1 MEILITNKIKK
12 ILQLKAMLELNK
24 LDQNLIIKK
33 IDDKTLNMQVTDNEM
48 LMSIVGQFDQ
58 NLKELS
64 KLTNTNVFFRG
75 NSITCKGNKENLD
88 IFCKAIKF
96 LINKY
101 ALTRII
107 ENEDVFLSVKK
118 NMKLE
123 NSNVK
128 SFKQLIKTP
137 RKSVIARSEKQ
148 SEYIKALKENDI
160 VISLGPAGT
169 GKSFLA
175 VSVAITLLMEKKIE
189 RVILSRPAVEAGE
202 KLGFLPGDMKEKVD
216 PYLRPLYDALYELFG
231 ADKID
236 KKIETGEIEIA
247 PLAFMRGRTLK
258 NSFAILDEAQNAT
271 ETQIKMFLTRIG
283 ENSKLVVNG
292 DPSQVD
298 LINKSQS
305 GLVKSQKIL
314 KKIQEIK
321 IIEFDHNDV
330 VRHPLV
336 SKIIR
341 AYNNKKID
349 DQD

>member
-1 MEILITNKIKK
+1 MSEISKLNLNLTIKK
-12 ILQLKAMLELNK
+12 
-24 LDQNLIIKK
+24 LDTNTTNFQISN
-33 IDDKTLNMQVTDNEM
+33 NSM
-48 LMSIVGQFDQ
+48 LMAIVGQFDQ
-58 NLKELS
+58 NLKELE
-64 KLTNTNVFFRG
+64 KLTNVNTFFRG
-75 NSITCKGNKENLD
+75 NSITCKGNASNIE
-88 IFCKAIKF
+88 IFSQAIEF

-101 ALTRII
+101 LLTNVI
-107 ENEDVFLSVKK
+107 EKEDILLSVKK
-118 NMKLE
+118 NMKPE
-123 NSNVK
+123 SSNVK
-128 SFKQLIKTP
+128 SFQQLIKTP

-148 SEYIKALKENDI
+148 SEYIKALKENEI
-160 VISLGPAGT
+160 IMSLGPAGT

-231 ADKID
+231 AEKID
-236 KKIETGEIEIA
+236 KKIESGEIEIA

-258 NSFAILDEAQNAT
+258 NCYAILDEAQNAT

-292 DPSQVD
+292 DPSQID

-305 GLVKSQKIL
+305 GLVKSREIL
-314 KKIQEIK
+314 KDLKEIK
-321 IIEFDHNDV
+321 IIEFDHHDV

-341 AYNNKKID
+341 AYQKKSTD
-349 DQD
+349 DKS

>member
-1 MEILITNKIKK
+1 MSEISK
-12 ILQLKAMLELNK
+12 LEK
-24 LDQNLIIKK
+24 NLIIKK
-33 IDDKTLNMQVTDNEM
+33 IDKETINISINDNEM
-48 LMSIVGQFDQ
+48 LMAVVGQFDQ
-58 NLKELS
+58 NLKSLS
-64 KLTNTNVFFRG
+64 KLTKTDVYFRG
-75 NSITCKGNKENLD
+75 NSITCKGDREKLSN
-88 IFCKAIKF
+88 FCDAIKF

-101 ALTRII
+101 FLTNII
-107 ENEDVFLSVKK
+107 EKEDIVLSVKK
-118 NMKLE
+118 NLE
-123 NSNVK
+123 INESNVK

-137 RKSVIARSEKQ
+137 KKSVIARSEKQ

-160 VISLGPAGT
+160 VMSLGPAGT

-175 VSVAITLLMEKKIE
+175 VSVAITLLMEKKID

-231 ADKID
+231 TDKID

-258 NSFAILDEAQNAT
+258 NCFAILDEAQNAT
-271 ETQIKMFLTRIG
+271 DTQIKMFLTRIG

-298 LINKSQS
+298 LINKRDS
-305 GLVKSQKIL
+305 GLTKSKNIL
-314 KKIQEIK
+314 KALKEIK
-321 IIEFDHNDV
+321 IIEFDQNDV

-336 SKIIR
+336 SKIIK
-341 AYNNKKID
+341 AYQDKSID
-349 DQD
+349 DKN

>member
-1 MEILITNKIKK
+1 MSKISK
-12 ILQLKAMLELNK
+12 LE
-24 LDQNLIIKK
+24 QNLIIKK
-33 IDDKTLNMQVTDNEM
+33 IDNETRNIQITNNDI
-48 LMSIVGQFDQ
+48 LVSIVGQFDQ
-58 NLKELS
+58 NLKYLS
-64 KLTNTNVFFRG
+64 KLTNTDVFFRG
-75 NSITCKGNKENLD
+75 NSITCKGKPENTSR
-88 IFCKAIKF
+88 FCEGIKF

-101 ALTRII
+101 LLTNVI
-107 ENEDVFLSVKK
+107 EKQDILLSVNK
-118 NMKLE
+118 NTDLE
-123 NSNVK
+123 ESNVK

-148 SEYIKALKENDI
+148 SDYIKALKENDI
-160 VISLGPAGT
+160 ILALGPAGT

-216 PYLRPLYDALYELFG
+216 PYLKPLYDALYELFG

-236 KKIETGEIEIA
+236 KKIESGEIEIA

-298 LINKSQS
+298 LINKNHS
-305 GLVKSQKIL
+305 GLIKSKNIL
-314 KKIQEIK
+314 KSLDEIK
-321 IIEFDHNDV
+321 IIEFDHKDV

-341 AYNNKKID
+341 AYQTKSTD
-349 DQD
+349 DKN

>member
-1 MEILITNKIKK
+1 MSQISK
-12 ILQLKAMLELNK
+12 LN
-24 LDQNLIIKK
+24 QNLIIKK
-33 IDDKTLNMQVTDNEM
+33 IDHETVNIQITDNEM

-58 NLKELS
+58 NIKDLS
-64 KLTNTNVFFRG
+64 KLTSTNIFFRG
-75 NSITCKGNKENLD
+75 NNITCKGKKENTD
-88 IFCKAIKF
+88 AFCEAVKF

-101 ALTRII
+101 FLTKII
-107 ENEDVFLSVKK
+107 EKEDIVSSVKK
-118 NMKLE
+118 NIDLE
-123 NSNVK
+123 VSNIK

-137 RKSVIARSEKQ
+137 RKSVIARSQRQ
-148 SEYIKALKENDI
+148 SDYIKALKESNI
-160 VISLGPAGT
+160 ILSLGPAGT

-175 VSVAITLLMEKKIE
+175 VSVAVTMLMEKKIE

-258 NSFAILDEAQNAT
+258 NCFAILDEAQNAT
-271 ETQIKMFLTRIG
+271 QTQIKMFLTRIG
-283 ENSKLVVNG
+283 ENSTLVVNG

-298 LINKSQS
+298 LINKSDS
-305 GLVKSQKIL
+305 GLIESKKIL
-314 KKIQEIK
+314 KNLKEIK

-341 AYNNKKID
+341 AYQKKSTD
-349 DQD
+349 D

>member
-1 MEILITNKIKK
+1 MSEISK
-12 ILQLKAMLELNK
+12 LE
-24 LDQNLIIKK
+24 QNLIIKK
-33 IDDKTLNMQVTDNEM
+33 IDKETVNISINDNEM
-48 LMSIVGQFDQ
+48 LMAIVGQFDQ
-58 NLKELS
+58 NLKHLS
-64 KLTNTNVFFRG
+64 KLTNTDVYFRG
-75 NSITCKGNKENLD
+75 NSITCKGNNDKLS
-88 IFCKAIKF
+88 IFCEAIKF

-101 ALTRII
+101 FLTNII
-107 ENEDVFLSVKK
+107 EKEDIVLSVKK
-118 NMKLE
+118 NLE
-123 NSNVK
+123 IEDSNVK

-137 RKSVIARSEKQ
+137 KKSVIARSEKQ

-160 VISLGPAGT
+160 IMSLGPAGT

-175 VSVAITLLMEKKIE
+175 VSVAVTLLMDKKID

-231 ADKID
+231 TDKID

-258 NSFAILDEAQNAT
+258 NCFAILDEAQNAT

-298 LINKSQS
+298 LINKRDS
-305 GLVKSQKIL
+305 GLIKSRNIL
-314 KKIQEIK
+314 KDLKEIK

-336 SKIIR
+336 SKIIK
-341 AYNNKKID
+341 AYQNKSID
-349 DQD
+349 DKD

>member
-1 MEILITNKIKK
+1 
-12 ILQLKAMLELNK
+12 MLEINK
-24 LDQNLIIKK
+24 LEQNLIIKK
-33 IDDKTLNMQVTDNEM
+33 IDNETKNILIVNNDI
-48 LMSIVGQFDQ
+48 LMNIVGQFDQ
-58 NLKELS
+58 NLKNLS
-64 KLTNTNVFFRG
+64 KLTSTNVFFRG
-75 NSITCKGNKENLD
+75 NTITCKGTSKNTS
-88 IFCKAIKF
+88 IFCEAIKF

-101 ALTRII
+101 LLTNII
-107 ENEDVFLSVKK
+107 EKEDILLSVKK
-118 NMKLE
+118 NIEFKE
-123 NSNVK
+123 SNVK

-148 SEYIKALKENDI
+148 SDYIEALKENDI
-160 VISLGPAGT
+160 TMALGPAGT

-175 VSVAITLLMEKKIE
+175 VSVAVTLLMEKKID

-258 NSFAILDEAQNAT
+258 NCFAILDEAQNAT

-298 LINKSQS
+298 LINKTHS
-305 GLVKSQKIL
+305 GLIKSKNIL
-314 KKIQEIK
+314 KDLKEIK

-341 AYNNKKID
+341 AYQTKSTD
-349 DQD
+349 DKN

>member
-1 MEILITNKIKK
+1 MSEISK
-12 ILQLKAMLELNK
+12 LE
-24 LDQNLIIKK
+24 QNIIIKK
-33 IDDKTLNMQVTDNEM
+33 IDNETVNIQINNNDM
-48 LMSIVGQFDQ
+48 LKSIVGQFDQ
-58 NLKELS
+58 NLKNLA
-64 KLTNTNVFFRG
+64 KITHTTIFFRG
-75 NSITCKGNKENLD
+75 NTITCKGKDAKIRE
-88 IFCKAIKF
+88 FCDAIKF
-96 LINKY
+96 LANKY
-101 ALTRII
+101 FLTNII
-107 ENEDVFLSVKK
+107 EKEDILVSLKK
-118 NMKLE
+118 NLE
-123 NSNVK
+123 SRDSNVK

-137 RKSVIARSEKQ
+137 RKSVIARSERQ
-148 SEYIKALKENDI
+148 SDYIKALKENDI
-160 VISLGPAGT
+160 VMSLGPAGT

-175 VSVAITLLMEKKIE
+175 VSVAVTMLIEKKID

-236 KKIETGEIEIA
+236 KKIDSGEIEIA

-258 NSFAILDEAQNAT
+258 NCFAILDEAQNAT

-292 DPSQVD
+292 DPSQID

-305 GLVKSQKIL
+305 GLLKSKNIL
-314 KKIQEIK
+314 KDLKEIK
-321 IIEFDHNDV
+321 IIEFNDQDV

-341 AYNNKKID
+341 AYQKKSTD
-349 DQD
+349 DKI

>member
-1 MEILITNKIKK
+1 MSEISK
-12 ILQLKAMLELNK
+12 LER
-24 LDQNLIIKK
+24 NLIIKK
-33 IDDKTLNMQVTDNEM
+33 IDNETVNISISNNEM
-48 LMSIVGQFDQ
+48 LLAVVGQFDQ
-58 NLKELS
+58 NLKNLS
-64 KLTNTNVFFRG
+64 KLTNTDVYFRG
-75 NSITCKGNKENLD
+75 NSITCKGNKEKTS
-88 IFCKAIKF
+88 IFCDAIKF

-101 ALTRII
+101 FLTNII
-107 ENEDVFLSVKK
+107 EKEDIVLSVKK
-118 NMKLE
+118 NLE
-123 NSNVK
+123 VEESNVK

-137 RKSVIARSEKQ
+137 KKSVIARSEKQ
-148 SEYIKALKENDI
+148 SEYIKALKENEI
-160 VISLGPAGT
+160 VMSLGPAGT

-175 VSVAITLLMEKKIE
+175 VSVAVTLLMEKKIE

-231 ADKID
+231 AEKID

-258 NSFAILDEAQNAT
+258 NCFAILDEAQNAT

-298 LINKSQS
+298 LINKNHS
-305 GLVKSQKIL
+305 GLIKSKNIL
-314 KKIQEIK
+314 KNLKEIK

-341 AYNNKKID
+341 AYQNKSAD
-349 DQD
+349 DKN

>member
-1 MEILITNKIKK
+1 MSEISKI
-12 ILQLKAMLELNK
+12 E
-24 LDQNLIIKK
+24 QNLTIKK
-33 IDDKTLNMQVTDNEM
+33 IDNQTVNISINNNEM
-48 LMSIVGQFDQ
+48 LMAIAGQFDQ
-58 NLKELS
+58 NLKHLS
-64 KLTNTNVFFRG
+64 KLTDTNVYFRG
-75 NSITCKGNKENLD
+75 NSITCKGEKENLS
-88 IFCKAIKF
+88 IFCEGIKY

-101 ALTRII
+101 FLTKII
-107 ENEDVFLSVKK
+107 EKEDIISSVKK
-118 NMKLE
+118 NFE
-123 NSNVK
+123 IEESNVK

-137 RKSVIARSEKQ
+137 KKSVIARSKKQ

-160 VISLGPAGT
+160 IMSLGPAGT

-175 VSVAITLLMEKKIE
+175 VSVAVTLLMEKKID

-236 KKIETGEIEIA
+236 KKIQTGEIEIA

-258 NSFAILDEAQNAT
+258 NCFAILDEAQNAT

-298 LINKSQS
+298 LINKKHS
-305 GLVKSQKIL
+305 GLIKSRDIL
-314 KKIQEIK
+314 KNLEEIK
-321 IIEFDHNDV
+321 VIEFDHNDV

-336 SKIIR
+336 SKIIK
-341 AYNNKKID
+341 AYQNKSID
-349 DQD
+349 DKN

>member
-1 MEILITNKIKK
+1 MSKISK
-12 ILQLKAMLELNK
+12 LEQ
-24 LDQNLIIKK
+24 DLIIKK
-33 IDDKTLNMQVTDNEM
+33 IDKETTNIQVTNNEI
-48 LMSIVGQFDQ
+48 LISIAGQFDQ
-58 NLKELS
+58 NLKNLS

-75 NSITCKGNKENLD
+75 NSITCKGKPENIS
-88 IFCKAIKF
+88 IFCEAINF
-96 LINKY
+96 LIKKY
-101 ALTRII
+101 LLTNII
-107 ENEDVFLSVKK
+107 EKEDIILSVKK
-118 NMKLE
+118 NVEHKE
-123 NSNVK
+123 SNVK

-148 SEYIKALKENDI
+148 SEYIKALKESDI
-160 VISLGPAGT
+160 IMALGPAGT

-175 VSVAITLLMEKKIE
+175 VSVAVTLLMEKKIE

-258 NSFAILDEAQNAT
+258 NCFAILDEAQNAT

-298 LINKSQS
+298 LTNKTHS
-305 GLVKSQKIL
+305 GLIKSKNIL
-314 KKIQEIK
+314 KVLKEIK

-341 AYNNKKID
+341 AYQNKSTD
-349 DQD
+349 DKN

>member
-1 MEILITNKIKK
+1 MSEITK
-12 ILQLKAMLELNK
+12 LK
-24 LDQNLIIKK
+24 QNLIIKK
-33 IDDKTLNMQVTDNEM
+33 IDSETVNISINDNEM
-48 LMSIVGQFDQ
+48 LMAIVGQFDQ
-58 NLKELS
+58 NLKNLS
-64 KLTNTNVFFRG
+64 KLANTDVYFRG
-75 NSITCKGNKENLD
+75 NSITCKGDKENLSL
-88 IFCKAIKF
+88 FCDAIKF

-101 ALTRII
+101 FLTNII
-107 ENEDVFLSVKK
+107 EKEDIVLSVKK
-118 NMKLE
+118 NLE
-123 NSNVK
+123 VEESNIK

-137 RKSVIARSEKQ
+137 KKSVIARSEKQ

-160 VISLGPAGT
+160 TMSLGPAGT

-175 VSVAITLLMEKKIE
+175 VSVAITLLMEKKID

-258 NSFAILDEAQNAT
+258 NCFAILDEAQNAT

-292 DPSQVD
+292 DPSQID
-298 LINKSQS
+298 LINKSNS
-305 GLVKSQKIL
+305 GLTKSRNIL
-314 KKIQEIK
+314 KNLEEIK
-321 IIEFDHNDV
+321 IIEFDHKDV

-341 AYNNKKID
+341 AYQNKSTD
-349 DQD
+349 DKN

>member
-1 MEILITNKIKK
+1 MSEITK
-12 ILQLKAMLELNK
+12 LE
-24 LDQNLIIKK
+24 QNLIIKK
-33 IDDKTLNMQVTDNEM
+33 IDSETVNISINNNEM
-48 LMSIVGQFDQ
+48 LMAIVGQFDQ
-58 NLKELS
+58 NLKNLS
-64 KLTNTNVFFRG
+64 KLANAEVYFRG
-75 NSITCKGNKENLD
+75 NSITCKGDKENLS
-88 IFCKAIKF
+88 IFCDAIKF

-101 ALTRII
+101 LLTNII
-107 ENEDVFLSVKK
+107 EKEDIVLSVKK
-118 NMKLE
+118 NLE
-123 NSNVK
+123 EDSNVK

-137 RKSVIARSEKQ
+137 KKSVIARSKKQ

-160 VISLGPAGT
+160 VMSLGPAGT

-175 VSVAITLLMEKKIE
+175 VSVAVTLLMEKKID

-258 NSFAILDEAQNAT
+258 NCFAILDEAQNAT

-283 ENSKLVVNG
+283 ESSKLVVNG

-298 LINKSQS
+298 LINKSHS
-305 GLVKSQKIL
+305 GLIKSRNIL
-314 KKIQEIK
+314 KDLKEIK
-321 IIEFDHNDV
+321 IIEFDHADV

-341 AYNNKKID
+341 AYQKKSTD
-349 DQD
+349 DKN